1 MNFLKIFLLV
11 VNIISFIFSMIFAA
25 FGIYE
30 QITSPG
36 ALERLL
42 KKLQIPLS
50 YNQFIIVGFICV
62 LIMGATYAI
71 RERFFSS

>member
-1 MNFLKIFLLV
+1 MSFLKIILLV
-11 VNIISFIFSMIFAA
+11 VNIISFIFSMIFAG

-50 YNQFIIVGFICV
+50 YNQFIIVGFISV